1 MNKNIPFSA
10 IFTPVKTV
18 NINKLKGKEMLNT
31 SPRAKFLILI
41 AKILLQ
47 VGQICIDPY
56 LGCAFS
62 IALIL
67 VESLM
72 EKEATADASSEN
84 TEEIQ

>member
-18 NINKLKGKEMLNT
+18 NINKLEGKEMLNT
-31 SPRAKFLILI
+31 TPRAKFLILI
-41 AKILLQ
+41 AKIILQ
-47 VGQICIDPY
+47 FGQICIDPY

-67 VESLM
+67 VEWLM
-72 EKEATADASSEN
+72 EKEETADAGSEN
-84 TEEIQ
+84 TQEIQ

>member
-1 MNKNIPFSA
+1 MKND
-10 IFTPVKTV
+10 KH
-18 NINKLKGKEMLNT
+18 GKI
-31 SPRAKFLILI
+31 LILI

-47 VGQICIDPY
+47 VGQISIDPY

-67 VESLM
+67 VEWLM
-72 EKEATADASSEN
+72 EKQATADAGSDN

>member
-1 MNKNIPFSA
+1 MKND
-10 IFTPVKTV
+10 KH
-18 NINKLKGKEMLNT
+18 GKI
-31 SPRAKFLILI
+31 LILI

>member
-1 MNKNIPFSA
+1 MKND
-10 IFTPVKTV
+10 KH
-18 NINKLKGKEMLNT
+18 GKI
-31 SPRAKFLILI
+31 LILI

-67 VESLM
+67 VEWLM
-72 EKEATADASSEN
+72 EKQATADAGSDN

>member
-1 MNKNIPFSA
+1 MKND
-10 IFTPVKTV
+10 KH
-18 NINKLKGKEMLNT
+18 GKI
-31 SPRAKFLILI
+31 LILI

-47 VGQICIDPY
+47 VGQISIDPY

-67 VESLM
+67 VEGLM
-72 EKEATADASSEN
+72 EKQATADAGSDN

>member
-1 MNKNIPFSA
+1 MKND
-10 IFTPVKTV
+10 KH
-18 NINKLKGKEMLNT
+18 GKI
-31 SPRAKFLILI
+31 LILI

-62 IALIL
+62 IALIV

>member
-1 MNKNIPFSA
+1 
-10 IFTPVKTV
+10 
-18 NINKLKGKEMLNT
+18 MLNT

-62 IALIL
+62 ITLIL

-72 EKEATADASSEN
+72 EKEATVGASSEN
-84 TEEIQ
+84 SEEIQ

>member
-1 MNKNIPFSA
+1 VKND
-10 IFTPVKTV
+10 KH
-18 NINKLKGKEMLNT
+18 GKI
-31 SPRAKFLILI
+31 LILI

-67 VESLM
+67 VEWLM
-72 EKEATADASSEN
+72 EKQATADAGSDN